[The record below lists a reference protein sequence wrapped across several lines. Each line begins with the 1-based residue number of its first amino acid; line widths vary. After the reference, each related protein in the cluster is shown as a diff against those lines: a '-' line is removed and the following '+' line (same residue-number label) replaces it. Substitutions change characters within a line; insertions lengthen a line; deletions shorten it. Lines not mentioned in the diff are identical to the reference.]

1 MGDYGRKRML
11 RRSTSTRTAAAV
23 LAAGLG
29 LALVTVAAPAASAA
43 PDTGSSAASPA
54 VSSALKASGPYAAAA
69 DASLVTLDV
78 PSLSPAILPKTNV
91 DLARSLAVAQ
101 SDNDVDADK
110 PGAQRTGASASTTGF
125 GTFGTH
131 VLGANLDLQTNEA
144 SAPASEANENVL
156 LPLDLSPLLDVPVI
170 RTTALAN
177 WSSDTECVSADKPL
191 SESDQALADLTLL
204 GVTPDSSV
212 LDLNTNPDD
221 GAVDTKA
228 YTQLTSIPGANDPR
242 AVTAHIETDVTT
254 ADLLNNLAPDV
265 DHLLHV
271 EAVNSPAFT
280 VKATGLP
287 GGATVE
293 GDRPTV
299 KVTLAGNTLITLDD
313 THQTEDALITDLVL
327 GDLIHADLND
337 LLTDLHLEAL
347 IPVVAPIT
355 DAVNQVLAAAQPIV
369 RLSIPF
375 EKSTAADGTSASVQG
390 SLLRVEVLL
399 PEAVTGGLA
408 PVRTV
413 VNQILK
419 AIGANIDGPLLS
431 LDLAPYGAS
440 VKAPAGGL
448 QCGEPQNPLRE
459 LNKHASAA
467 EVAPGSTFE
476 YDITVPNRGPCA
488 LTGVTVT
495 DTVSGPS
502 GFEIV
507 DTEPD
512 ATVQGNKITWNV
524 GNLAVNQTK
533 SLTITV
539 KVPSTAKNGED
550 FDDHVTATGNCEGRT
565 VTKDKDV
572 KDIPKV
578 KTDFT
583 GPCNVQFSNKD
594 ASHIQVTK
602 GETFAYFVH
611 AFNSGGTDC
620 KNVTVTDTIDGRL
633 TFVSCNKDCT
643 NAGDKVTWKVPTIP
657 GGGSV
662 VLSVVVKVKDDATGT
677 LANSAIITPENGPP
691 ATVSTKGPVIGPD
704 SIPKDPT
711 PASRHPLPKTGG
723 VIPTGLAAL
732 LAAGALA
739 LLHVRRKAS
748 IA

>member
-1 MGDYGRKRML
+1 ML

-43 PDTGSSAASPA
+43 PDTSGSAASPGA
-54 VSSALKASGPYAAAA
+54 ASALKASGPYAAAA
-69 DASLVTLDV
+69 DASLLTLDI
-78 PSLSPAILPKTNV
+78 PSISPAILPKTNI

-144 SAPASEANENVL
+144 SAPASEAHEDVAL
-156 LPLDLSPLLDVPVI
+156 DLDLSPLLDLPLI

-177 WSSDTECVSADKPL
+177 WTSDTECVSADKPL

-204 GVTPDSSV
+204 GVGAGQSV
-212 LDLNTNPDD
+212 AELNTNPDD
-221 GAVDTKA
+221 GAADTTAWTK
-228 YTQLTSIPGANDPR
+228 LTSIPGPNDPR
-242 AVTAHIETDVTT
+242 AVTAHIETDITS
-254 ADLLNNLAPDV
+254 ADVLNSLAPDV

-271 EAVNSPAFT
+271 EVVESPAFT
-280 VKATGLP
+280 VKATGKP

-293 GDRPTV
+293 GDRPAV
-299 KVTLAGNTLITLDD
+299 KVTLADNTLITLDD

-327 GDLIHADLND
+327 GDLINANLDD
-337 LLTDLHLEAL
+337 LLDDLGLGAL
-347 IPVVAPIT
+347 KPVVDPIT
-355 DAVNQVLAAAQPIV
+355 DAVKQLLDAAQPVI

-375 EKSTAADGTSASVQG
+375 SQSTAADGTSASVQG

-399 PEAVTGGLA
+399 PAAVTGGLD
-408 PVRTV
+408 PVRDV
-413 VNQILK
+413 VNQILD
-419 AIGANIDGPLLS
+419 ALGADIDGPLLS

-440 VKAPAGGL
+440 AKAPTGGL
-448 QCGEPQNPLRE
+448 ECGEPLNPLRE

-488 LTGVTVT
+488 LTNVVVT
-495 DTVSGPS
+495 DTVSGPN
-502 GFEIV
+502 GFQIV

-512 ATVQGNKITWNV
+512 AKVEGNKITWNV

-539 KVPSTAKNGED
+539 KVPEGAKNGD
-550 FDDHVTATGNCEGRT
+550 SFDDHVTASGNCEGRT

-572 KDIPKV
+572 NDTPKV

-602 GETFAYFVH
+602 GQTFAYFVH
-611 AFNSGGTDC
+611 AFNSGGTPC
-620 KNVTVTDTIDGRL
+620 NNVTVTDTIDGRL

-643 NAGDKVTWKVPTIP
+643 NNGDKVTWKVPNIP

-677 LANSAIITPENGPP
+677 LANAAIISPEGAPP
-691 ATVSTKGPVIGPD
+691 ANVSTKGPVIGPD

-723 VIPTGLAAL
+723 VIPTGVAAV

-739 LLHVRRKAS
+739 LMHLRRKAS